1 MNPDYIGWVA
11 TAILI
16 LTIGR
21 QTFTQ
26 WRDRTTAGV
35 SSWLFIGQL
44 AASAG
49 FVVYSVMLG
58 NIVFVVSNCFLLVIA
73 AVGQWMYK
81 RNEKSEAKA

>member
-1 MNPDYIGWVA
+1 MEPDYVGWVA

-21 QTFTQ
+21 QTYTQ
-26 WRDRTTAGV
+26 WRDKSTAGV

-58 NIVFVVSNCFLLVIA
+58 NTVFVVSNCFLLAIA
-73 AVGQWMYK
+73 AVGQWLYK
-81 RNEKSEAKA
+81 RNEKREANA

>member
-11 TAILI
+11 TTILI

-21 QTFTQ
+21 QSYTQ
-26 WRDRTTAGV
+26 WRDKSTAGV

-49 FVVYSVMLG
+49 FVAYSVMLG
-58 NIVFVVSNCFLLVIA
+58 NIVFIVSNCFLLVIA
-73 AVGQWMYK
+73 GVGQWMYK
-81 RNEKSEAKA
+81 RNERNEAKA